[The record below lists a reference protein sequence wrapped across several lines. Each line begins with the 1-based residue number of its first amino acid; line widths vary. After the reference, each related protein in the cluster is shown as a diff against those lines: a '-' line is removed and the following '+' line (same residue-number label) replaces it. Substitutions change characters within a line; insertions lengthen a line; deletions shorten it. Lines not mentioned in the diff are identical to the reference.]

1 MKAEKEIQV
10 PDSLRFWFVIHFI
23 ADIIAA
29 IPLLL
34 IPEKVLPL
42 FGWQMVDPITTR
54 LVGAA
59 LMGIGIESLLGR
71 NASIDAFRAMLNL
84 KIIWASSA
92 VVALGL
98 GTFISGIVAGW
109 IIMIVFIVFLGI
121 WTYYRILLR

>member
-1 MKAEKEIQV
+1 MNTDKERLV

-29 IPLLL
+29 IPLLF

-42 FGWQMVDPITTR
+42 LGWDTVDPITTR

-98 GTFISGIVAGW
+98 GSFISGIVAGW
-109 IIMIVFIVFLGI
+109 IIMIIFIVFLSI
-121 WTYYRILLR
+121 WTYYRIQLR